1 MESDHRFCGNYD
13 RVIDA
18 CNVYKLAFRNP
29 QKRPLSERNPQIEKL
44 LTDHRLVFEMEHE
57 PSTLTTCSISQRIA
71 FNCTGNLDVY
81 KSVAEEYPGFK
92 LAAGLCNQDSVEHFF
107 SRLRQQE
114 GHNPNPTARMVHL
127 SIRHIL
133 STGYIH
139 GSDRAN
145 AMRLVLC
152 WILATEVARVF
163 EVVNEPESLESYEET
178 NECNMRAAVHTIESN
193 NCIGLEKAEE
203 DSI

>member
-13 RVIDA
+13 RVIYA
-18 CNVYKLAFRNP
+18 CNVYKLTFRNP

-57 PSTLTTCSISQRIA
+57 PSALTTCSISQRIA

-81 KSVAEEYPGFK
+81 KSAAEEHPGFK
-92 LAAGLCNQDSVEHFF
+92 LAAGLCNQDSVEYFF
-107 SRLRQQE
+107 SRLRQRG

-127 SIRHIL
+127 SIHIL

-145 AMRLVLC
+145 VQC
-152 WILATEVARVF
+152 DEAR
-163 EVVNEPESLESYEET
+163 SLLNPS
-178 NECNMRAAVHTIESN
+178 
-193 NCIGLEKAEE
+193 
-203 DSI
+203 D